1 MTTRIK
7 GTDSQAIETGSN
19 RAVER
24 VRRTSAA
31 SATPSTPEQTGESV
45 QITDAARQMNSLS
58 QAIGALPDV
67 DTQRVSALQQSIDQ
81 GQYQVNSGR
90 IADRLLQLEG
100 DLTAS
105 AVAR

>member
-1 MTTRIK
+1 VTTRIK
-7 GTDSQAIETGSN
+7 GTDSQAVEAGSN
-19 RAVER
+19 RQVER
-24 VRRTSAA
+24 VRRTAATPAA
-31 SATPSTPEQTGESV
+31 SSAPGQTAESV

-58 QAIGALPDV
+58 QAIGAVPEV
-67 DTQRVSALQQSIDQ
+67 DTQRVSALAQSIDQ
-81 GQYQVNSGR
+81 GQYQINSGR